1 MEQVGG
7 TVVCFTKA
15 VSDVTDIEI
24 PSKLS
29 KETYNNANNM
39 LPLYEPSLKVAVSLN
54 TAKDCKRTHKGPQ
67 RSITQDH
74 RGSAI
79 PQRNHKGLQRNI
91 TG

>member
-29 KETYNNANNM
+29 KETHNNANNM
-39 LPLYEPSLKVAVSLN
+39 LPLYEPSLKVAV
-54 TAKDCKRTHKGPQ
+54 
-67 RSITQDH
+67 
-74 RGSAI
+74 
-79 PQRNHKGLQRNI
+79 
-91 TG
+91 